1 MIKSTPTAA
10 KPIGYNLTQAPPFFD
25 YPCGACG
32 AFAMF
37 GLRAIKDTGEH
48 AVSYYAAT
56 MNEATAYP
64 MLTERLSCD
73 VVVVGGGFS
82 GVNTAVELSERG
94 LDVVLLEAN
103 RIGWGASG
111 RNGGQIIGGIGHTP
125 ERFKKSIGESG
136 INAIYQMG
144 VEARDII
151 KDRVAT
157 YDIDCDLKWGYCDVA
172 LKPKHM
178 KQFAAWRD
186 WEKAI
191 GNPHP
196 YTLLDA
202 QELKS
207 VVNSERYLG
216 GLYNTANGH
225 IHPLNLCIGEAQAA
239 GQLGARIF
247 EQSRVIKLIQGDQP
261 IVQTEQGCVQA
272 QQVVLAGNAYMG
284 DLVPKLSARVLPSA
298 SSVIATEPLSAD
310 VATTILPGD
319 VAVCDPRTALDYF
332 RLSADRR
339 LLFGG
344 LSNYTGMEPSN
355 LIPVM
360 KKKMTQIFPE
370 TADAG
375 IDFAWSGWIG
385 IGINRMPQL
394 GRLTAN
400 IRYLQAYSGHGVAP
414 THMMAKIT
422 AESITGESTRFET
435 MANIAHMAFPGGR
448 LLRRPALAIGMAYY
462 KALDLL

>member
-1 MIKSTPTAA
+1 
-10 KPIGYNLTQAPPFFD
+10 
-25 YPCGACG
+25 
-32 AFAMF
+32 MF
-37 GLRAIKDTGEH
+37 GLRALKETQEH
-48 AVSYYAAT
+48 THSFYAASANCT
-56 MNEATAYP
+56 TDYP
-64 MLTERLSCD
+64 TLSGDIRAD

-103 RIGWGASG
+103 RIGWGATG

-125 ERFKKSIGESG
+125 ERFKKSIGESC

-207 VVNSERYLG
+207 VVNSARYLG

-225 IHPLNLCIGEAQAA
+225 VHPLNLCIGEAQAA
-239 GQLGARIF
+239 GQLGASIF

-272 QQVVLAGNAYMG
+272 KQVVLAGNAYMG

-448 LLRRPALAIGMAYY
+448 LLLKSFLAKKG
-462 KALDLL
+462 